1 LSTGPNIRRA
11 WRKRTTR
18 DRRETV
24 IERGEKDD
32 MSARGATNGPQSESP
47 ETAARRRAM
56 GLLARARRAELA
68 EPIAKRWPDHGARD
82 LRPIESGL
90 VMLRGRIGGDG
101 APFNLGEAT
110 VTRAVVE
117 LPTGERGFAHIL
129 GRDAE
134 KARLAAIVDALWQC
148 AGERG
153 DVETIV
159 LAPIAERLAGE
170 AAKMR
175 AETAATRVDF
185 FTLVRGEDAA

>member
-1 LSTGPNIRRA
+1 MTAPGSPA
-11 WRKRTTR
+11 
-18 DRRETV
+18 D
-24 IERGEKDD
+24 
-32 MSARGATNGPQSESP
+32 PQSEP
-47 ETAARRRAM
+47 REIAARRRAM
-56 GLLARARRAELA
+56 ALVARARRAELA
-68 EPIAKRWPDHGARD
+68 AIAERWPDHGARD
-82 LRPIESGL
+82 LKPIESGL

-134 KARLAAIVDALWQC
+134 KARLAAIVDALWQR
-148 AGERG
+148 AAERG

-159 LAPIAERLAGE
+159 LSPIAERLAAE
-170 AAKMR
+170 AAKTR

>member
-1 LSTGPNIRRA
+1 MNA
-11 WRKRTTR
+11 K
-18 DRRETV
+18 
-24 IERGEKDD
+24 
-32 MSARGATNGPQSESP
+32 GAAAGPQIEPP
-47 ETAARRRAM
+47 EIAARRRAM
-56 GLLARARRAELA
+56 ALLARARRDELG

-82 LRPIESGL
+82 LKPVESGL

-129 GRDAE
+129 GRDG
-134 KARLAAIVDALWQC
+134 KTARLAAIADALWRRE
-148 AGERG
+148 AG
-153 DVETIV
+153 DVETLI
-159 LAPIAERLAGE
+159 LAPIAERLAAE
-170 AAKMR
+170 AARTR

>member
-1 LSTGPNIRRA
+1 MTVNANRA
-11 WRKRTTR
+11 G
-18 DRRETV
+18 D
-24 IERGEKDD
+24 
-32 MSARGATNGPQSESP
+32 S
-47 ETAARRRAM
+47 AARRRAM
-56 GLLARARRAELA
+56 ALVARARRAELA
-68 EPIAKRWPDHGARD
+68 AIAGRWPDHGARD
-82 LRPIESGL
+82 LKPVESGL

-117 LPTGERGFAHIL
+117 LASGERGFAHIL

-134 KARLAAIVDALWQC
+134 KARLAAIADALWQR
-148 AGERG
+148 AAERG

-159 LAPIAERLAGE
+159 LSPIAERLAAE
-170 AAKMR
+170 AANTR

>member
-1 LSTGPNIRRA
+1 MTAQGSPA
-11 WRKRTTR
+11 
-18 DRRETV
+18 D
-24 IERGEKDD
+24 
-32 MSARGATNGPQSESP
+32 PQSEP
-47 ETAARRRAM
+47 REIAARRRAM
-56 GLLARARRAELA
+56 ALVARARRAELA
-68 EPIAKRWPDHGARD
+68 TIAERWPDHGARD
-82 LRPIESGL
+82 LKPIESGL

-134 KARLAAIVDALWQC
+134 KARLAAIVDALWLRE
-148 AGERG
+148 ASRG
-153 DVETIV
+153 DVETVI
-159 LAPIAERLAGE
+159 LAPIAERLAAE
-170 AAKMR
+170 AAKTR